1 MPASWRAWLIRR
13 PRSRTGTE
21 PLSAIVRFSHTRSLS
36 SNTGSGPRATLVR
49 PFKTRYHGRMAPI
62 AANVRNWRCAPRGEE
77 PHCASEIVPGYQH
90 LAWSRLMILA
100 DRARSLV
107 HWSDGGAEQDQDAG
121 TEGQDQR

>member
-1 MPASWRAWLIRR
+1 
-13 PRSRTGTE
+13 
-21 PLSAIVRFSHTRSLS
+21 
-36 SNTGSGPRATLVR
+36 
-49 PFKTRYHGRMAPI
+49 MAPI

-77 PHCASEIVPGYQH
+77 AHCASEIVPGYQH
-90 LAWSRLMILA
+90 LAWSRLSTLAAVASTATVSSAMILA